1 MEMITVWLLS
11 IQFWNDPPPAMKFV
25 YTKEYPTYEECVA
38 ARDKWIETQK
48 PDKEKFQTLCLLKNK
63 NVNTVGR

>member
-11 IQFWNDPPPAMKFV
+11 IQFWNDPSPSMKFV
-25 YTKEYPTYEECVA
+25 YTKEFATHEECLTA
-38 ARDKWIETQK
+38 KTKWTDSFKNNQ
-48 PDKEKFQTLCLLKNK
+48 DQYQSLCLQKNK

>member
-1 MEMITVWLLS
+1 MEIITVWLLS

-25 YTKEYPTYEECVA
+25 YTKEYQTYEECMA
-38 ARDKWIETQK
+38 ARDKWLENQK
-48 PDKEKFQTLCLLKNK
+48 NDQEKFQSLCLLKNK